1 MIPLT
6 FDLIKICQLGIL
18 KCVLALE
25 GVWKQHHPVP
35 YPSTCHASQRAGGW
49 QKGTRSSWSPDS
61 VKLSDAGSKVG
72 LHSVV

>member
-25 GVWKQHHPVP
+25 GVWKQHHLVP
-35 YPSTCHASQRAGGW
+35 CPLYTPCSSESRGVAEGREESLESWLSKAQWRW
-49 QKGTRSSWSPDS
+49 Q
-61 VKLSDAGSKVG
+61 
-72 LHSVV
+72 